1 MPESWDRGQ
10 LEDQEE
16 AMLEKNFVI
25 LKKKKKKKSKIK
37 ASALTA
43 SFQNCTELLVNAI
56 RKEKINKSIQCGKE
70 EKAFICR

>member
-16 AMLEKNFVI
+16 AMLEKNFVNI
-25 LKKKKKKKSKIK
+25 EEEEKKKSKIK

-43 SFQNCTELLVNAI
+43 SFQHCTELLVNAI

-70 EKAFICR
+70 EKALICR